1 VATGDTTEAGPP
13 AAEPVESAVIVPL
26 LQADAL
32 LRAWKPR
39 WEPPAPVG
47 IPACVTLAYPFLTPD
62 ELGPAALSGLAA
74 VFAAQPPLTVRLA
87 GVTRWPGLV
96 VLLPDPAEQFVA
108 LAEQV
113 QARFPTSRTPGG
125 GTLVPHVTALRSR
138 DDHALDEAASELA
151 AKLPLDVNIAEAWL
165 VQAAGGKRA
174 WLAAEGAG
182 ERWTLRM
189 RFPLGLSRY

>member
-1 VATGDTTEAGPP
+1 MERPP
-13 AAEPVESAVIVPL
+13 ASERVESAVIVPV

-39 WEPPAPVG
+39 WQPPAPVG

-62 ELGPAALSGLAA
+62 ELGPSALGGLAA

-96 VLLPDPAEQFVA
+96 VLLPDPAGPFVA

-113 QARFPTSRTPGG
+113 QARFPTSRTPGD
-125 GTLVPHVTALRSR
+125 GTLVPQVTALRSA
-138 DDHALDEAASELA
+138 DDHALDEAAAELA

-174 WLAAEGAG
+174 WLAAEGVG